1 MADPAFDRY
10 AAPAP
15 TPYHRSLANLLAR
28 REPDLWKWMQ
38 SEEAADAASDDLKL
52 ELRRRSFA
60 LDRPRNLTAY
70 KAAEEIA
77 EAMGVTA
84 SLTLYQAE
92 NGLRRNAALYFE
104 PTAAHIVFEGDALEA
119 LDLAELRFVLGHEIA
134 HHALWTFD
142 DGRLWTSYRLLRW
155 AGAQPG
161 CADAFLE
168 TGRLERLYTELFAD
182 RYGLTAVGDLEPAL
196 RAQAKMATG
205 ASEVSGAAF
214 LAEAEKALNAAER
227 PEEKTLLR
235 GDKGGGEAEPFP
247 ESALRAALLA
257 AWAHDPAMADT
268 RARSLLEGAAPIDQL
283 DILGQERVDD
293 LTHWLL
299 YEFLVA
305 PWSRRELVR
314 AHARAFSD
322 RLGDALSTPRIDR
335 EDVDPLRA
343 AIAASHPSI
352 RRYLAYALLD
362 FATVDPQIQDAMTAA
377 ALVCADSF
385 GLAADFRALASAE
398 LKTTKTKLAEIE
410 KSATQII
417 ARAEAAL
424 GAEGEL
430 EGDDGAPPAG
440 DAATAPPIAA
450 AGGR

>member
-1 MADPAFDRY
+1 MADLAFDRY
-10 AAPAP
+10 AAPSP
-15 TPYHRSLANLLAR
+15 TPYHRSLANLLSR

-38 SEEAADAASDDLKL
+38 SDESAAAAADDLRL
-52 ELRRRSFA
+52 ELRRRAFA
-60 LDRPRNLTAY
+60 LDRANHLTAY

-77 EAMGVTA
+77 EAMGVA
-84 SLTLYQAE
+84 APVTLYQAE
-92 NGLRRNAALYFE
+92 SGLRRNAALYFE
-104 PTAAHIVFEGDALEA
+104 PEAAHIVFEGDALEA
-119 LDLAELRFVLGHEIA
+119 LDLAELRFVLGHELA
-134 HHALWTFD
+134 HHALWTFE
-142 DGRLWTSYRLLRW
+142 DGRLWTGYRLLRW

-168 TGRLERLYTELFAD
+168 TGRLERLYTEIFAD
-182 RYGLTAVGDLEPAL
+182 RYGLWAIGDLEPAL
-196 RAQAKMATG
+196 RAQAKIATG
-205 ASEVSGAAF
+205 ADDVSGAAY
-214 LAEAEKALNAAER
+214 LAQAEETLARAER
-227 PEEKTLLR
+227 PEEKSLFRSDKAGR
-235 GDKGGGEAEPFP
+235 GSDPYP
-247 ESALRAALLA
+247 ESAIRAALLA
-257 AWAHDPAMADT
+257 SWAHDQNAADA
-268 RARSLLEGAAPIDQL
+268 RARGLLEGAAPIDQL

-299 YEFLVA
+299 YEFLTA

-322 RLGDALSTPRIDR
+322 RLADALRTPRIERD
-335 EDVDPLRA
+335 DVDPLRA

-385 GLAADFRALASAE
+385 GLAADFRALAAAE

-424 GAEGEL
+424 GAEGEF
-430 EGDDGAPPAG
+430 EDAPP
-440 DAATAPPIAA
+440 DAASSPPVAA

>member
-1 MADPAFDRY
+1 MADLAFDRY

-28 REPDLWKWMQ
+28 REPDLWKWME
-38 SEEAADAASDDLKL
+38 SDETAAEAADDLRL
-52 ELRRRSFA
+52 ELRRRAFA
-60 LDRPRNLTAY
+60 LDRSQHLTTY
-70 KAAEEIA
+70 KTAEEIA

-84 SLTLYQAE
+84 PITLYQAE
-92 NGLRRNAALYFE
+92 SALRRNAALYFE
-104 PTAAHIVFEGDALEA
+104 PEAAHIVFEGDVLEA
-119 LDLAELRFVLGHEIA
+119 LDLGELRFLLGHELA
-134 HHALWTFD
+134 HHALWTFE

-161 CADAFLE
+161 CADAYLE

-182 RYGLTAVGDLEPAL
+182 RYGLWAVGDLEPAL
-196 RAQAKMATG
+196 RAQAKVASG
-205 ASEVSGAAF
+205 ADDVSGAAY
-214 LAEAEKALNAAER
+214 LAEAEEILAKAER
-227 PEEKTLLR
+227 PEERSLFR
-235 GDKGGGEAEPFP
+235 GDKAKRGAEPFP
-247 ESALRAALLA
+247 EGALRAALLA
-257 AWAHDPAMADT
+257 AWAHDTSSSET

-314 AHARAFSD
+314 AHARSFSD
-322 RLGDALSTPRIDR
+322 RLADALETPRIERD
-335 EDVDPLRA
+335 DVDPLRA
-343 AIAASHPSI
+343 AIAASHPSV
-352 RRYLAYALLD
+352 RRYLAYTLLD
-362 FATVDPQIQDAMTAA
+362 FATVDPQIQDALTAA

-385 GLAADFRALASAE
+385 GLAADFRALAASE

-424 GAEGEL
+424 GSEGEL
-430 EGDDGAPPAG
+430 DEPPV
-440 DAATAPPIAA
+440 AA